1 MKKYY
6 TYGLIDSVDFEG
18 RPDID
23 MYATEIETIRQKNIE
38 NLGRLDHIDLM
49 YDAYKLGL
57 PLYELHLYIGC
68 HIKIFQFWL

>member
-1 MKKYY
+1 MKKYD

-38 NLGRLDHIDLM
+38 
-49 YDAYKLGL
+49 KT
-57 PLYELHLYIGC
+57 
-68 HIKIFQFWL
+68 